1 MNADNRT
8 SALKQML
15 TKLISE
21 CPGYFLLPWKPRRT
35 VFQVE
40 GIKALKVRVVPLTI
54 LGFHLKYEA
63 LTKEKN
69 IDQTS
74 QIAVC
79 LLDLRTVTVTE
90 APRHHGLAAAGLFG
104 CVFLLSLGPEEHHH
118 HDDEEHREEESD
130 KEANDQHE
138 ALIAV
143 VPLVELPGDDPFG
156 EDLSLRTR
164 LPLAAAVQRDVEDVG
179 PAIVI
184 HPDILHYVWHVIG

>member
-1 MNADNRT
+1 
-8 SALKQML
+8 ML

-21 CPGYFLLPWKPRRT
+21 CPGYFLLPWKPRGT

-40 GIKALKVRVVPLTI
+40 GIKALKVHVVPLAI
-54 LGFHLKYEA
+54 SGFHLKYEA

-90 APRHHGLAAAGLFG
+90 DPRHHGLSAAGLFG
-104 CVFLLSLGPEEHHH
+104 CVFLLSFGPEEDHH

-138 ALIAV
+138 TLIAA

-156 EDLSLRTR
+156 EDLSLRTC

-184 HPDILHYVWHVIG
+184 HPDILYYVWHIIG